1 MRRKRGNLDTGGC
14 YIWFCI
20 YTYLCYTQ
28 FWVLG
33 KRADET
39 SSDNDSRSVE
49 STEDQYSNENE
60 DYEPPQRKKR
70 RKMSKKPSAR
80 KGIVK
85 SGKLNYCI
93 CFNIH
98 DKKNCVSMSKNA

>member
-1 MRRKRGNLDTGGC
+1 MSRKRGNLDTGSC

-20 YTYLCYTQ
+20 NTCLCYTQ

-33 KRADET
+33 KIADET
-39 SSDNDSRSVE
+39 SSDNDSRSVK
-49 STEDQYSNENE
+49 STEGQYSNENE
-60 DYEPPQRKKR
+60 DHEPPQRKKR

-80 KGIVK
+80 KGIVN
-85 SGKLNYCI
+85 SGNLNHCI

-98 DKKNCVSMSKNA
+98 DKENCVSTSTSA